1 MASSRR
7 SRPQQRPAPKAPR
20 TASQGGRYPSASG
33 AARPAGPGSSR
44 TPGAP
49 GWTTPGG
56 GAVRTKVELASRT
69 PLLRMHAAPRW
80 LLFLVFLGLAI
91 GAALA
96 PSVWGALCAL
106 VLAVFLAWLGFLAW
120 PRLTP
125 GARTV
130 RVLVVA
136 VLIGAAGA
144 RLLIS

>member
-7 SRPQQRPAPKAPR
+7 PRPQPRPATPR
-20 TASQGGRYPSASG
+20 PARPASQGGRYP
-33 AARPAGPGSSR
+33 AAA
-44 TPGAP
+44 GAP
-49 GWTTPGG
+49 RTAGGTTWTTPGAG
-56 GAVRTKVELASRT
+56 PLRTKIETASRT

-80 LLFLVFLGLAI
+80 LLFLAFLGLAI

-96 PSVWGALCAL
+96 PSYWGALCAL
-106 VLAVFLAWLGFLAW
+106 VLAVFLGWLGFLAW

-136 VLIGAAGA
+136 VLIGAAVA
-144 RLLIS
+144 RVVVS